1 MHGRCEIDHSP
12 ESREQ
17 EEGGER
23 EEGQQA
29 KRRGSGD
36 GRQTDAE

>member
-1 MHGRCEIDHSP
+1 MHGHCEIDHST

-17 EEGGER
+17 EEGGKR
-23 EEGQQA
+23 GEGQQA
-29 KRRGSGD
+29 KRRSSGD